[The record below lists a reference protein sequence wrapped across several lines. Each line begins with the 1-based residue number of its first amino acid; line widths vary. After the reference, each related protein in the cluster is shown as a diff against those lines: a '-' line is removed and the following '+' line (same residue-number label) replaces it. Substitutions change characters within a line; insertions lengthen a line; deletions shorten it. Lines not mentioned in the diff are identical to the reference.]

1 VRCKLSLLGVRVS
14 ANAVRTSACATI
26 VAIGLYFPLRAAAPA
41 SLLDILN
48 AELQRNFTA
57 LKDKAD
63 PPPYYMSYT
72 VTDDESQLMNGSL
85 GAIASEN
92 VHHLRY
98 LDTTVR
104 VGSPQLDSYHV
115 VKGDR
120 AHFTSGAVI
129 PLDNVPGAIDQRLWL
144 ETDRTYRLAS
154 QRLIEIK
161 SNNETELQTAEHSD
175 DFSSE
180 PPVTAQEP
188 PPPMETIGAEWRDRL
203 RKWSGQLGDVPG
215 VLNSGVAIAVDRE
228 TKYMVSTEGTRLTH
242 GRTFANIS
250 ISAVAKAADG
260 MDVSAMEDFQD
271 AELSH
276 MPKPEVIEA
285 AVNRVA
291 KDISG
296 LQKAP
301 VVEPYVGPAILSGR
315 AAGVFFHEIFGHR
328 VEGHRQKD
336 ESEGQTFTKAI
347 GTPVLPN
354 FLSVSFD
361 PTRKAIDSTDL
372 NGYYSY
378 DDEGVRGR
386 PVTVVQDGILKTFLM
401 SRSPIPGI
409 EHSNGHG
416 RRQAGLEVVSRQS
429 NLIVD
434 SKKKVS
440 DQALR
445 QMLIAE
451 IKRQNKPYGLYFEQV
466 TGGYTTTQ
474 RRGLQAFTV
483 IPLIVYR
490 VYPDGRPDELVRGVD
505 IVGTPLASFAKIL
518 ATSDKLSVFNGYCGA
533 ESGQV
538 PVSAVSPALLVSEI
552 EIQKKD
558 HSVDRPP
565 LLDRPTGE

>member
-1 VRCKLSLLGVRVS
+1 MR
-14 ANAVRTSACATI
+14 ANAARTSACATLI
-26 VAIGLYFPLRAAAPA
+26 VLIALALYLPLRAAAPT

-48 AELQRNFTA
+48 AELQRNFVA
-57 LKDKAD
+57 LKQKAD

-72 VTDDESQLMNGSL
+72 VTDDESQLMSASL
-85 GAIASEN
+85 GAIAGETN
-92 VHHLRY
+92 HHLRY

-104 VGSPQLDSYHV
+104 VGTPQLDNYHV

-120 AHFTSGAVI
+120 GHFTSGAVI
-129 PLDNVPGAIDQRLWL
+129 PLDNVPGAIDQRIWL

-161 SNNETELQTAEHSD
+161 SNSETELQTGEHSD

-180 PPVTAQEP
+180 PPATAQEP
-188 PPPMETIGAEWRDRL
+188 PPAMETIGAEWRDRL

-215 VLNSGVAIAVDRE
+215 VLNSGVSIAVDRE
-228 TKYMVSTEGTRLTH
+228 TKFMVSTEGTRLLH
-242 GRTFANIS
+242 GRTFASIS

-271 AELSH
+271 AQLSH
-276 MPKPEVIEA
+276 MPKPDVIEA
-285 AVNRVA
+285 AVKRVA
-291 KDISG
+291 SDING
-296 LQKAP
+296 LMKAP

-347 GTPVLPN
+347 GTPVLPD

-361 PTRKAIDSTDL
+361 PTRKTIDSTDL
-372 NGYYSY
+372 NGYYTY

-386 PVTVVQDGILKTFLM
+386 PLTVVQDGVLKTFLM

-434 SKKKVS
+434 SKKRVS
-440 DQALR
+440 DQILR

-505 IVGTPLASFAKIL
+505 IVGTPLASFAKIM

>member
-1 VRCKLSLLGVRVS
+1 
-14 ANAVRTSACATI
+14 
-26 VAIGLYFPLRAAAPA
+26 
-41 SLLDILN
+41 
-48 AELQRNFTA
+48 
-57 LKDKAD
+57 
-63 PPPYYMSYT
+63 
-72 VTDDESQLMNGSL
+72 
-85 GAIASEN
+85 
-92 VHHLRY
+92 
-98 LDTTVR
+98 
-104 VGSPQLDSYHV
+104 
-115 VKGDR
+115 
-120 AHFTSGAVI
+120 
-129 PLDNVPGAIDQRLWL
+129 
-144 ETDRTYRLAS
+144 
-154 QRLIEIK
+154 
-161 SNNETELQTAEHSD
+161 
-175 DFSSE
+175 
-180 PPVTAQEP
+180 
-188 PPPMETIGAEWRDRL
+188 
-203 RKWSGQLGDVPG
+203 
-215 VLNSGVAIAVDRE
+215 VLNSGVAVVVSRE
-228 TKYMVSTEGTRLTH
+228 TKYMVSTEGTKLLH

-250 ISAVAKAADG
+250 ISARGKAPDG
-260 MDVSAMEDFQD
+260 MDVSAMEDFQG
-271 AELSH
+271 AELVR
-276 MPKPEVIEA
+276 MPKPEVVEA
-285 AVNRVA
+285 AVQGVG
-291 KDISG
+291 KDVSG
-296 LQKAP
+296 LMHAP

-336 ESEGQTFTKAI
+336 EAEGQTFAKAI
-347 GTPVLPN
+347 GTPVLPD
-354 FLSVSFD
+354 FLSVVFD
-361 PTRKAIDSTDL
+361 PTRKTIDSVDL

-378 DDEGVRGR
+378 DDEGVKAR
-386 PVTVVQDGILKTFLM
+386 PVTAVEDGVLKTFLM

-409 EHSNGHG
+409 QHSNGHG

-429 NLIVD
+429 NLIVE

-445 QMLIAE
+445 EMLIAE

-538 PVSAVSPALLVSEI
+538 PVSASSPALLVSEI

-565 LLDRPTGE
+565 LLERPTGQ

>member
-1 VRCKLSLLGVRVS
+1 MR
-14 ANAVRTSACATI
+14 ANAVPMSACATVVLVGSALLLPVI
-26 VAIGLYFPLRAAAPA
+26 HAAPA

-57 LKDKAD
+57 LKEKAD
-63 PPPYYMSYT
+63 PPPYYLSYT
-72 VTDDESQLMNGSL
+72 VTEDETQVVSASL
-85 GAIASEN
+85 GAIAGDSK
-92 VHHLRY
+92 HRLRY
-98 LDTTVR
+98 LDVTVR
-104 VGSPQLDSYHV
+104 VGSPKLDNYHV

-129 PLDNVPGAIDQRLWL
+129 PLDDVAGAIDRRLWL
-144 ETDRTYRLAS
+144 ETDRTYRMAS

-161 SNNETELQTAEHSD
+161 SNKETELQQAQDSD
-175 DFSSE
+175 DFSVES
-180 PPVTAQEP
+180 PTTAQQP
-188 PPPMETIGAEWRDRL
+188 PPHLETIGPEWSDRL
-203 RKWSGQLGDVPG
+203 RKWSGQLGNVPG
-215 VLNSGVAIAVDRE
+215 VLTSGIVIAVDRE
-228 TKYMVSTEGTRLTH
+228 AKFMVSTEGTRLLH
-242 GRTFANIS
+242 GRTFANVS
-250 ISAVAKAADG
+250 ISAVAKASDG
-260 MDVSAMEDFQD
+260 MDVSAMEDFQGS
-271 AELSH
+271 ELGS

-285 AVNRVA
+285 AVKRVGS
-291 KDISG
+291 DISG
-296 LQKAP
+296 LLKAP

-336 ESEGQTFTKAI
+336 EAEGQTFTKAI
-347 GTPVLPN
+347 GTPVLPD

-361 PTRKAIDSTDL
+361 PTRKNIESTDL
-372 NGYYSY
+372 NGYYTY
-378 DDEGVRGR
+378 DDEGVLGR
-386 PVTVVQDGILKTFLM
+386 PVIVVQDGILKTFLM

-429 NLIVD
+429 NLIVE

-505 IVGTPLASFAKIL
+505 IVGTPLASFAKIM

-565 LLDRPTGE
+565 LLDRPTGL

>member
-1 VRCKLSLLGVRVS
+1 MRFFLAFLL
-14 ANAVRTSACATI
+14 
-26 VAIGLYFPLRAAAPA
+26 AAPLTA
-41 SLLDILN
+41 ATPPSLLDILST
-48 AELQRNFTA
+48 ELQRNFTA
-57 LKDKAD
+57 LKEKAD
-63 PPPYYMSYT
+63 PPPYYLSYT
-72 VTDDESQLMNGSL
+72 VTDDETQILTGSL
-85 GAIASEN
+85 GAVTNESKR
-92 VHHLRY
+92 HLRY
-98 LDTTVR
+98 LDVTVR
-104 VGSPQLDSYHV
+104 VGSPKLDNYRV
-115 VKGDR
+115 VKGQR
-120 AHFTSGAVI
+120 ARFTSGAVI
-129 PLDNVPGAIDQRLWL
+129 PLDNVAAAVDRRLWL

-154 QRLIEIK
+154 RRLIEIK
-161 SNNETELQTAEHSD
+161 SNREVQIKPGEESD
-175 DFSSE
+175 DFSIE
-180 PPVTAQEP
+180 PPAVSEEP
-188 PPPMETIGAEWRDRL
+188 PPALAPLAAQWTERL
-203 RKWSGQLGDVPG
+203 RKWSGDLGNISG
-215 VLNSGVAIAVDRE
+215 VLNSNISIAIQRQ
-228 TKYMVSTEGTRLTH
+228 TKSMVSTEGTKLVD

-250 ISAVAKAADG
+250 ITARGKASDG
-260 MDVSAMEDFQD
+260 MDVSAMEDFQN
-271 AELSH
+271 AEMDH
-276 MPKPEVIEA
+276 MPRPEVIEA
-285 AVNRVA
+285 AVKRVGS
-291 KDISG
+291 DITG
-296 LQKAP
+296 LLKAP

-328 VEGHRQKD
+328 IEGHRQKD
-336 ESEGQTFTKAI
+336 EAEGQTFTKAI
-347 GTPVLPN
+347 DTPVLPN
-354 FLSVSFD
+354 FLSVLFD

-372 NGYYSY
+372 NGYYTY
-378 DDEGVRGR
+378 DDEGVKAR
-386 PVTVVQDGILKTFLM
+386 PVRVVENGILKTFLM

-416 RRQAGLEVVSRQS
+416 RRQTGLEVVSRQS
-429 NLIVD
+429 NLIVE
-434 SKKKVS
+434 SKKQVS
-440 DQALR
+440 DQGLR

-565 LLDRPTGE
+565 LLERPTGL

>member
-1 VRCKLSLLGVRVS
+1 MRFFLPLLVALPLS
-14 ANAVRTSACATI
+14 AAT
-26 VAIGLYFPLRAAAPA
+26 PP
-41 SLLDILN
+41 SLLDILSG
-48 AELQRNFTA
+48 ELQRNFTA
-57 LKDKAD
+57 LKEKAD
-63 PPPYYMSYT
+63 PPPYYLSYT
-72 VTDDESQLMNGSL
+72 VTDDESELLTASL
-85 GAIASEN
+85 GAVTNESKR
-92 VHHLRY
+92 HLRY
-98 LDTTVR
+98 LDVTVR
-104 VGSPQLDSYHV
+104 VGSPKLDNYRV
-115 VKGDR
+115 VKGER
-120 AHFTSGAVI
+120 ARFTSGAVI
-129 PLDNVPGAIDQRLWL
+129 PLDNIAPAIDRRLWL

-154 QRLIEIK
+154 RRLIEIK
-161 SNNETELQTAEHSD
+161 SNQEVQIKPGEDSD
-175 DFSSE
+175 DFSVE
-180 PPVTAQEP
+180 PPAVSQEP
-188 PPPMETIGAEWRDRL
+188 PPALDPLAAEWAERL
-203 RKWSGQLGDVPG
+203 RKWSGDLGNVPG
-215 VLNSGVAIAVDRE
+215 VLSSNIAVAIQRQ
-228 TKYMVSTEGTRLTH
+228 TNYMVSTEGTKLLD

-250 ISAVAKAADG
+250 ISARGKASDG
-260 MDVSAMEDFQD
+260 MDVSAMEDFQG
-271 AELSH
+271 AEMGH
-276 MPKPEVIEA
+276 MPKPEAIEA
-285 AVNRVA
+285 AVKRVGG
-291 KDISG
+291 DIAG
-296 LQKAP
+296 LLKAP

-336 ESEGQTFTKAI
+336 EAEGQTFTKAI
-347 GTPVLPN
+347 GTPVLPD
-354 FLSVSFD
+354 FLSVVFD

-372 NGYYSY
+372 NGYYTY
-378 DDEGVRGR
+378 DDEGVKAR
-386 PVTVVQDGILKTFLM
+386 PVTVVQDGVLKTFLM

-429 NLIVD
+429 NLIVQ
-434 SKKKVS
+434 SKKQVS

-445 QMLIAE
+445 DMLIAE

-466 TGGYTTTQ
+466 TGGYTLTQ

-538 PVSAVSPALLVSEI
+538 PVSAVSPAVLVSEI

-565 LLDRPTGE
+565 LLERPTGQ